1 MRCRNHGSAFL
12 TLERRRR
19 GQRRFDRDQQ
29 GFLARPYPADQKEI
43 PMAIKD
49 ILLPLTGEPSAAAIA
64 AIEKCAA
71 VAGDFGARVTAIAVE
86 EDILVRPKVVVSS
99 DIENAEAAAAVR
111 SVSDAR
117 GLLKAFD
124 AAANRF
130 GVRNEQRI
138 SRLSLADIPA
148 NFVKPARLADLSLVS
163 VKPDDS
169 RSEKILERLI
179 FESGRPILMC
189 PEERASEL
197 PIIFDRVAIAWDH
210 TAPAAR
216 AVADAL
222 PLLQEAAEV
231 RVITATDD
239 KTPAETESGTALVCH
254 LAEHGIKATFEAVRI
269 DGSSVGK
276 VFEAYVRKNAI
287 DLLVMGA
294 YRHSRLNEIVW
305 GGATKTVIGR
315 PPCWVMMSR

>member
-1 MRCRNHGSAFL
+1 
-12 TLERRRR
+12 
-19 GQRRFDRDQQ
+19 
-29 GFLARPYPADQKEI
+29 
-43 PMAIKD
+43 MAIKD
-49 ILLPLTGEPSAAAIA
+49 ILLPLVGEPNAAAIA
-64 AIEKCAA
+64 AIGKCMA
-71 VAGDFGARVTAIAVE
+71 VAGDFGARVTAMAVE
-86 EDILVRPKVVVSS
+86 EDLLVRPKVVISS
-99 DIENAEAAAAVR
+99 DIENAAEAAAVR

-130 GVRNEQRI
+130 AVRNEQNLT
-138 SRLSLADIPA
+138 RLGAADIPGI
-148 NFVKPARLADLSLVS
+148 FVEPARLADLSMVPI
-163 VKPDDS
+163 KPNDGQ
-169 RSEKILERLI
+169 SEEVAERLI
-179 FESGRPILMC
+179 FESGRPILIC
-189 PEERASEL
+189 PEESAGDL
-197 PIIFDRVAIAWDH
+197 PIGFDRVMIAWDH

-222 PLLQEAAEV
+222 PLLEDAADV
-231 RVITATDD
+231 RVVTATDNR
-239 KTPAETESGTALVCH
+239 TQAEMESGAALVRH
-254 LAEHGIKATFEAVRI
+254 LAEHGIKATFETTRI

-276 VFEAYVRKNAI
+276 IFEAYVRKNAI

>member
-1 MRCRNHGSAFL
+1 
-12 TLERRRR
+12 
-19 GQRRFDRDQQ
+19 
-29 GFLARPYPADQKEI
+29 
-43 PMAIKD
+43 MAIKD
-49 ILLPLTGEPSAAAIA
+49 ILLPLVGEPNAAAIA
-64 AIEKCAA
+64 AIEKCMA
-71 VAGDFGARVTAIAVE
+71 VAGDFGARVTAMAVE
-86 EDILVRPKVVVSS
+86 EDLLVRPKVVISS
-99 DIENAEAAAAVR
+99 DIENAAEAAAVR

-130 GVRNEQRI
+130 AVRNEQKLT
-138 SRLSLADIPA
+138 RLGAADIPG
-148 NFVKPARLADLSLVS
+148 NFVEPARLADLSMVPI
-163 VKPDDS
+163 KPHDGQ
-169 RSEKILERLI
+169 SEEVAERLI
-179 FESGRPILMC
+179 FESGRPILIF
-189 PEERASEL
+189 PEESAADL
-197 PIIFDRVAIAWDH
+197 PVVFDRVMIAWDH

-222 PLLQEAAEV
+222 PLLEDAADV
-231 RVITATDD
+231 RVVTATDNR
-239 KTPAETESGTALVCH
+239 TQAEMESGAALVRH
-254 LAEHGIKATFEAVRI
+254 LAEHGIKATFETTRI

-276 VFEAYVRKNAI
+276 MFEAYVRKNAI

>member
-1 MRCRNHGSAFL
+1 
-12 TLERRRR
+12 
-19 GQRRFDRDQQ
+19 
-29 GFLARPYPADQKEI
+29 
-43 PMAIKD
+43 MAIKD
-49 ILLPLTGEPSAAAIA
+49 ILLPLVGEPNAAAIA
-64 AIEKCAA
+64 AIDKCMA
-71 VAGDFGARVTAIAVE
+71 VAGDFGARVTAMAVE
-86 EDILVRPKVVVSS
+86 EDLLVRPKVVISS

-124 AAANRF
+124 ASANRF
-130 GVRNEQRI
+130 AVRNEQRLD
-138 SRLSLADIPA
+138 RLSPADIPG
-148 NFVKPARLADLSLVS
+148 NFAESARLVDLSMVP
-163 VKPDDS
+163 VKPDDG
-169 RSEKILERLI
+169 RSEKIAERLI

-189 PEERASEL
+189 PEESANEL
-197 PIIFDRVAIAWDH
+197 PVVFDRVMIAWDH

-216 AVADAL
+216 AVSDAL
-222 PLLQEAAEV
+222 PLLEDAADV
-231 RVITATDD
+231 RVVTATDN
-239 KTPAETESGTALVCH
+239 KTPAEMKSGAALVRH
-254 LAEHGIKATFEAVRI
+254 LEEHGINATFETIKI

-276 VFEAYVRKNAI
+276 VFEAYVKKNAI

>member
-1 MRCRNHGSAFL
+1 
-12 TLERRRR
+12 
-19 GQRRFDRDQQ
+19 
-29 GFLARPYPADQKEI
+29 
-43 PMAIKD
+43 MAIKD
-49 ILLPLTGEPSAAAIA
+49 ILLPLVGEPNAAAIA
-64 AIEKCAA
+64 AIDKCMA
-71 VAGDFGARVTAIAVE
+71 VASDFGARVTAMVVE
-86 EDILVRPKVVVSS
+86 EDLLVRPKVVISS
-99 DIENAEAAAAVR
+99 DLENAAAAEALR

-117 GLLKAFD
+117 GLLKAFE

-130 GVRNEQRI
+130 SVRNEQRLT
-138 SRLSLADIPA
+138 RLGLADIPGV
-148 NFVKPARLADLSLVS
+148 FVEPARLADLSMVP
-163 VKPDDS
+163 VKPDGGE
-169 RSEKILERLI
+169 SEKIAERLI
-179 FESGRPILMC
+179 FETGRPILIC
-189 PEERASEL
+189 PEERAAEL
-197 PIIFDRVAIAWDH
+197 SVVFDRVMIAWDH

-222 PLLQEAAEV
+222 PLLQDTADV

-239 KTPAETESGTALVCH
+239 KTQAEMESGAALVRH
-254 LAEHGIKATFEAVRI
+254 LSEHEINATFETIRI

-276 VFEAYVRKNAI
+276 VFEAYVKKNAI